1 MRIALDAMGGD
12 FAPDVTIAG
21 ALEAVSEYDDIHVI
35 LIGDRQKIT
44 ESLQSWRYPSE
55 RISIHH
61 ASEVVEMHESPTTAL
76 RRKKDS
82 SIRKAVDLVKN
93 GEADAVVSAGHSG
106 VAMATALFV
115 LGKLSN
121 VDRPAIATMMPSLT
135 GYFLLIDAGANVDCK
150 PENLLEFAHMGN
162 AYYKTIF
169 DISSPRVALLSIG
182 EEDTKG
188 NELTKEAFKLLKN
201 TDLNFTGNIEGKDV
215 FSGNADVIV
224 CDGFIGNIVLK
235 VSEGLAE
242 TIMKMLKR
250 EIANVTT
257 GKLGYMMIKPA
268 IKNFKKKTDYSE
280 YGGAPLLGINGTC
293 IISHGRS
300 SARAIKNAI
309 RVASEMA
316 KKKVHE
322 IIASAL
328 KGQSPFKIPIK
339 SEFNSNREFDGQSPS
354 KDISYVKG

>member
-12 FAPDVTIAG
+12 FAPEVTIAG
-21 ALEAVSEYDDIHVI
+21 ALEAVKEYDDIHVI
-35 LIGDRQKIT
+35 LSGDKHKIAA
-44 ESLQSWRYPSE
+44 SLQNWRYPQE
-55 RISIHH
+55 KISIYH
-61 ASEVVEMHESPTTAL
+61 ASEVVEMHESPSFVL

-82 SIRKAVDLVKN
+82 SIRKAVELVKN
-93 GEADAVVSAGHSG
+93 NEADAVVSAGHSG
-106 VAMATALFV
+106 VAMATALFL

-121 VDRPAIATMMPSLT
+121 VDRPAIATIMPSLT
-135 GYFLLIDAGANVDCK
+135 GHFLLIDAGANVDCK
-150 PENLLEFAHMGN
+150 PENLLEFAYMGN
-162 AYYKTIF
+162 AYYKAIF
-169 DISSPRVALLSIG
+169 NTYSPRIALLSIG

-201 TDLNFTGNIEGKDV
+201 TNLNFIGNIEGKDI
-215 FSGNADVIV
+215 FSGSADVIV

-242 TIMKMLKR
+242 TIMKMLKH

-268 IKNFKKKTDYSE
+268 IKNFKKRTDYSE

-300 SARAIKNAI
+300 TARAIKNAI
-309 RVASEMA
+309 RVASDMA
-316 KKKVHE
+316 KKRVHE
-322 IIASAL
+322 VIANAL
-328 KGQSPFKIPIK
+328 YDKAYK
-339 SEFNSNREFDGQSPS
+339 NSSDINMPKE
-354 KDISYVKG
+354 DISYAKG

>member
-1 MRIALDAMGGD
+1 MRVALDAMGGD

-21 ALEAVSEYDDIHVI
+21 ALEAVSEYDINVV
-35 LIGDRQKIT
+35 LVGDKQRLT
-44 ESLQSWRYPSE
+44 ESLHNKRYPSDK
-55 RISIHH
+55 ISIHH
-61 ASEVVEMHESPTTAL
+61 ASEIVEMHESPSIAL

-82 SIRKAVDLVKN
+82 SIRRAVELVKN
-93 GEADAVVSAGHSG
+93 GEADAAVSAGHSG

-115 LGKLSN
+115 LGKLPN
-121 VDRPAIATMMPSLT
+121 VDRPAIAAIMPSLT

-150 PENLLEFAHMGN
+150 PDNLLEFAYMGN
-162 AYYKTIF
+162 AYYTSIF
-169 DISSPRVALLSIG
+169 DVPSPRIALLSIG

-188 NELTKEAFKLLKN
+188 NELTKEAFKLLKG
-201 TDLNFTGNIEGKDV
+201 TDMNFTGNIEGKDI

-257 GKLGYMMIKPA
+257 GKLGYLMIKPA
-268 IKNFKKKTDYSE
+268 IRNFKKKTDYSE

-309 RVASEMA
+309 RVAGEMA

-322 IIASAL
+322 TIANAL
-328 KGQSPFKIPIK
+328 SRVSREKISMKTLQTPESVSISREDMSYAK
-339 SEFNSNREFDGQSPS
+339 S
-354 KDISYVKG
+354 